1 MIYFDSS
8 ALVKQYI
15 EEIGSSKVN
24 ALLQETETI
33 ATSRLAYPEIL
44 SAIIR
49 RHKAGDI
56 QTTDFERIKK
66 QFKADWQSFTIIEVH
81 KEIIGLIDSI
91 IEKYALRGA
100 DSIHLSTALWLR
112 HNTGG
117 DVLFVAADVELLQA
131 AKKEKMQICNPQ
143 D

>member
-15 EEIGSSKVN
+15 EEIGSARVN
-24 ALLQETETI
+24 ALLLETKTI

-44 SAIIR
+44 SAITR

-56 QTTDFERIKK
+56 KITDFERIKK
-66 QFKADWQSFTIIEVH
+66 QFKANWQSFTIIEIH
-81 KEIIGLIDSI
+81 KEIIELIDSI

-100 DSIHLSTALWLR
+100 DSIHLSTAIWLR
-112 HNTGG
+112 NNSGREI
-117 DVLFVAADVELLQA
+117 LFVAADGELLQA